1 MTILIGKNID
11 FSKQFHQLKVIL
23 FGILMLILTICALN
37 LVSAFAQDND
47 PEAKVTKVMA
57 ETEDGVFFQASVSKS
72 LFQRGDN
79 IQINYEVQN
88 KGKKTIYLVTE
99 PSSNVLIEDLS
110 ILRLV
115 QPVTGADDHL
125 PYNYDLIKIPPKKN
139 FKGNLLI
146 KANVYLENKKYD
158 FSITEIQVGFSYLF
172 DKTNLE
178 DCKQATWTRPCLYE
192 LYKKSKSLTIGN
204 LLIEIKKP

>member
-1 MTILIGKNID
+1 MKSYLNWIVL
-11 FSKQFHQLKVIL
+11 LVIL
-23 FGILMLILTICALN
+23 TTCGLTKTL
-37 LVSAFAQDND
+37 AQETD

-57 ETEDGVFFQASVSKS
+57 ETEDGIFFQASVSKS

-79 IQINYEVQN
+79 IPINYLVQN

-99 PSSNVLIEDLS
+99 PSSSVLIEDLS

-115 QPVTGADDHL
+115 QPVIGADDHL
-125 PYNYDLIKIPPKKN
+125 PYNYDLIKIPPKKSY
-139 FKGNLLI
+139 KGNLLI
-146 KANVYLENKKYD
+146 KANIYLENKNYD

-192 LYKKSKSLTIGN
+192 LYKKSKSLTLGN
-204 LLIEIKKP
+204 LVIEIKKP